1 MNPFKFVTAPAVG
14 TRIDHT
20 LQWLTESPLALPG
33 KYVVS
38 LIVSH
43 YSDRLLARI
52 IHEGFYCNRRERGPR
67 KFGQCAKW

>member
-1 MNPFKFVTAPAVG
+1 MNPFKFVTAPSVG

-43 YSDRLLARI
+43 YSDRLLGLYQFLQLVQRDSNLQLWLPLNVA
-52 IHEGFYCNRRERGPR
+52 
-67 KFGQCAKW
+67 